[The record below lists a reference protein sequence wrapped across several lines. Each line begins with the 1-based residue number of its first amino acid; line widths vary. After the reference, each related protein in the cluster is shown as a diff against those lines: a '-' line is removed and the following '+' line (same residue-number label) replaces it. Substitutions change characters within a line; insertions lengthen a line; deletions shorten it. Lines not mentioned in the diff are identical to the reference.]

1 MQSMCKKN
9 VILLLSLILAV
20 PSLCSAQNQGWMRN
34 MGNAQ
39 VAQLAEEVWLL
50 QRINTIGLTPDQLKS
65 ALEVYK
71 QYPPEIPAEQK
82 PIIDKLTQ
90 TRQRL
95 LTGVPLSDAELQQAF
110 QMYRD
115 AMQRRGRGQERQDTP
130 PPAAT
135 ELSPVGKALWSLLTV
150 PQKAA
155 LLGDVR
161 QAAANNQKFDKMA
174 ADRALKTIS
183 SLREG
188 DDAAWA
194 VSRTALSSGLSSA
207 AGAEGTP
214 QRENSRAMFRDFLDR
229 IRKMP
234 ATEFAAKQDELSAEL
249 TALMP
254 PGSSLTVAMAEVNPG
269 QIQGA
274 LAGTL
279 LHPRAPQLLQE
290 LLASKS
296 EPK

>member
-1 MQSMCKKN
+1 MCKNN
-9 VILLLSLILAV
+9 VILLLSLTFAI
-20 PSLCSAQNQGWMRN
+20 PSLCFAQNQGWMRS

-50 QRINTIGLTPDQLKS
+50 QRINTIELTSDQLKS
-65 ALEVYK
+65 ALELYK
-71 QYPPEIPAEQK
+71 QYPPELPAEQR
-82 PIIDKLTQ
+82 PIMDKLTQ

-95 LTGVPLSDAELQQAF
+95 LTGTPLSDAELQQVF
-110 QMYRD
+110 QVYRE
-115 AMQRRGRGQERQDTP
+115 AMQRRGRGQEQQPAP
-130 PPAAT
+130 PPAAV
-135 ELSPVGKALWSLLTV
+135 ELTALGKSLWSLLTIT
-150 PQKAA
+150 QKAS

-161 QAAANNQKFDKMA
+161 QAAANNQKFDKVA

-183 SLREG
+183 GLREA
-188 DDAAWA
+188 DDATWA
-194 VSRTALSSGLSSA
+194 ISRAALANGLSSA
-207 AGAEGTP
+207 AGADGTP
-214 QRENSRAMFRDFLDR
+214 QRENSRAMFGEFLDR

-234 ATEFAAKQDELSAEL
+234 PTAFAAKQDELSAEL

-269 QIQGA
+269 QIQRA

-290 LLASKS
+290 LLASKP

>member
-1 MQSMCKKN
+1 MCKRN
-9 VILLLSLILAV
+9 VILLLSLTLAGV
-20 PSLCSAQNQGWMRN
+20 FPSLCAAQDQGWMRN

-50 QRINTIGLTPDQLKS
+50 QRIDTIGLSADQLRS
-65 ALEVYK
+65 ALELYK

-95 LTGVPLSDAELQQAF
+95 LTGVPLSDTELQQVF
-110 QMYRD
+110 QLYRG
-115 AMQRRGRGQERQDTP
+115 AMQRRGRGQEQQPAP
-130 PPAAT
+130 PPAPV
-135 ELSPVGKALWSLLTV
+135 ELTALGKGLWSLLTV
-150 PQKAA
+150 TQKAA

-161 QAAANNQKFDKMA
+161 QAAANNQRFDKVA

-183 SLREG
+183 SLRG
-188 DDAAWA
+188 ADDATWA
-194 VSRTALSSGLSSA
+194 ASRTALSNGLSSA
-207 AGAEGTP
+207 AGAEGSP
-214 QRENSRAMFRDFLDR
+214 QRENSRAMFVEFLDR
-229 IRKMP
+229 LRKMP

-274 LAGTL
+274 LMGTL

-296 EPK
+296 EPR